1 MGVCEEERSKRKIDI
16 VGNKEIRNE
25 LHTGLHS
32 QVKDEVFT
40 GHKPIPVKI
49 VNKLLKSICKIIIK
63 TKEDIG
69 FGTGFFL
76 NYSDD
81 LKYLLTNYHI
91 INPSLEDEN
100 IEIEIYNQKK
110 MKLEFK
116 NRIRKYMEQPK
127 DISII
132 EIKESDEI
140 YKDIEFLDY
149 DLNYEK
155 KGYIIYKG
163 ADIFSIEHPYGE
175 DASCASGRVVEIN
188 DFEFD
193 HNISTDNGSS
203 GCPILLLNNNINF
216 IRVIGIHKNGDY
228 SKKLNGGTFIAEIF
242 NEDLNLENKLKKN
255 NENIKSQSILSS
267 INDKI
272 NNIQPSEEEL
282 IKLFKEYPALN
293 DGVIVKVN
301 GPVKIDN
308 SAYYFGEWDFSKNFK
323 HGRGI
328 QYFKS
333 GAKYLGYFTENKANI
348 KGKLIHED
356 GDIYEGEYLND
367 MPNGRGKYIHS
378 DGTIYEGEWK
388 SDKLHGKGKEKWKDG
403 TFYEGDYVNGL
414 KHGKGKL
421 IWNDGSSYEG
431 YFKEG
436 NINGYGYYIY
446 ADGRTYKGTWLDN
459 KLNGNG
465 LFTWPDG
472 RKYEGEYKNDKKE
485 GFGIFYLSNGK
496 IYKGNWKNGKQ
507 HGEGE
512 FYFPNDDVWKKGY
525 WENGKRIKWY

>member
-1 MGVCEEERSKRKIDI
+1 
-16 VGNKEIRNE
+16 
-25 LHTGLHS
+25 
-32 QVKDEVFT
+32 
-40 GHKPIPVKI
+40 
-49 VNKLLKSICKIIIK
+49 
-63 TKEDIG
+63 
-69 FGTGFFL
+69 
-76 NYSDD
+76 
-81 LKYLLTNYHI
+81 
-91 INPSLEDEN
+91 
-100 IEIEIYNQKK
+100 

-140 YKDIEFLDY
+140 YEDIEFLDY

-367 MPNGRGKYIHS
+367 MPNGRGKYIHF
-378 DGTIYEGEWK
+378 DGTIYDGEWK
-388 SDKLHGKGKEKWKDG
+388 SDKQHGKGKDKWKDG

-414 KHGKGKL
+414 KHGKGK
-421 IWNDGSSYEG
+421 IIFDDGSS
-431 YFKEG
+431 
-436 NINGYGYYIY
+436 
-446 ADGRTYKGTWLDN
+446 
-459 KLNGNG
+459 
-465 LFTWPDG
+465 
-472 RKYEGEYKNDKKE
+472 
-485 GFGIFYLSNGK
+485 
-496 IYKGNWKNGKQ
+496 
-507 HGEGE
+507 
-512 FYFPNDDVWKKGY
+512 
-525 WENGKRIKWY
+525 